1 MELQKND
8 LLFLNFLKTRVNRNI
23 AINEEEI
30 LNDFAKTQSFIPN
43 LENNRRLFK
52 NIYLLDYLKG
62 FINDSEVNEIMVH
75 DHLSLQIEKGG
86 QLKNLI
92 LEDINEDI
100 YFTSLETLALKN
112 KITWNYS
119 NPFASFYAQFD
130 QSSFRA
136 SLIHE
141 SCGPQ
146 RKSKFFLRRI
156 RTTPFPLLNFGI
168 NNNVELDLN
177 SLILEKKNILLAGAA
192 GSGKS
197 SLLAS
202 LLNNIE
208 ETEHVIILED
218 THEIITSNKFFTH
231 FLGQENLP
239 NKSLRE
245 LCTFSLRLRP
255 DRIILGEI
263 RSSEIIPFVLAM
275 NTGHKGMMSTIHA
288 DSAIEAVSRMALL
301 FVIHGNNQAFS
312 YEMSLK
318 LICKNIDVVIYLKDK
333 KIKEIIKIIG
343 ADNGMATYDYIFR
356 NNLS

>member
-1 MELQKND
+1 MESQKND

-23 AINEEEI
+23 LINEEEI
-30 LNDFAKTQSFIPN
+30 LNEFTKTQSFIPN
-43 LENNRRLFK
+43 LENNRRIFK
-52 NIYLLDYLKG
+52 NIYLLDYLKD
-62 FINDSEVNEIMVH
+62 FIRDPAVNEIIVH
-75 DHLSLQIEKGG
+75 DHLNLQIEKDG
-86 QLKNLI
+86 QLRNLM
-92 LEDINEDI
+92 LEDLNEDI

-119 NPFASFYAQFD
+119 NPFASFYTQFD
-130 QSSFRA
+130 LFSFRI

-156 RTTPFPLLNFGI
+156 RSSPFSLLNFGI
-168 NNNVELDLN
+168 SHEVELDLIR
-177 SLILEKKNILLAGAA
+177 LISEKKNILLAGAA

-202 LLNNIE
+202 LLNKIE

-218 THEIITSNKFFTH
+218 THEIITSKKFFTH

-239 NKSLRE
+239 NKSLKD

-255 DRIILGEI
+255 DRITLGEI

-288 DSAIEAVSRMALL
+288 DSAIDAVSRMALL
-301 FVIHGNNQAFS
+301 FVIYGDNQAFS

-318 LICKNIDVVIYLKDK
+318 LICKNIDVVIFLKDK

-343 ADNGMATYDYIFR
+343 ADNGMATYDYLFR